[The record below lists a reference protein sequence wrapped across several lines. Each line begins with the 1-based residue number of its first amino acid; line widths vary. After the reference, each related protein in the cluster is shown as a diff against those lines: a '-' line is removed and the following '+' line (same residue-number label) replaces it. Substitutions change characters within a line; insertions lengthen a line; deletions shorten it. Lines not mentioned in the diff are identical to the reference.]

1 MVAIGSQAATIL
13 HVTAGKPGSLDSAL
27 DALRALKSS
36 NTRREVH
43 LEGGTHYLRRTLELD
58 ETDSGATHSDIPSPC
73 THIFTAS
80 GLHKPAAPQY
90 GTRRRFRGNAAHYSV
105 LTPANRDC
113 SSHPATM
120 PTPLA

>member
-13 HVTAGKPGSLDSAL
+13 HVTTGKPGSLESAL

-73 THIFTAS
+73 IHIS
-80 GLHKPAAPQY
+80 P
-90 GTRRRFRGNAAHYSV
+90 
-105 LTPANRDC
+105 
-113 SSHPATM
+113 
-120 PTPLA
+120 PLADYTSHL